1 MTGPVSCVAILS
13 SSSYTHKGKNSQKTT
28 KKTKPTRELWL
39 NSLQSSA
46 KKGSKVIKDVQ
57 RFRRNCHHLTANTEA
72 VLDYSKLD
80 VLTCDIIA
88 SIQSCF
94 ALWHDLMIKLQN
106 RSDLWA
112 EVSHLQCCL
121 PSWVQKPSSG
131 RGWVWSGTPS
141 ASEHWS
147 AETLWIGYA
156 DEGQRRCQWCGPPF
170 CWFLLPIWATG
181 QTCETWSR
189 WNSPDTRTDSRTV
202 ISKKG
207 SNRIHQGSTE
217 IPENCHHLTV
227 WNDSKCIVQ
236 TRRQNDIRVKEIVHP
251 KIPYAFTICDVLHVD

>member
-1 MTGPVSCVAILS
+1 MGMTGPVSCVAILS
-13 SSSYTHKGKNSQKTT
+13 SSSYTHKKAKSQKTT
-28 KKTKPTRELWL
+28 KKTKPSRELWL

-57 RFRRNCHHLTANTEA
+57 RFRRNCHHLTANN
-72 VLDYSKLD
+72 LRSYIMLYD
-80 VLTCDIIA
+80 
-88 SIQSCF
+88 
-94 ALWHDLMIKLQN
+94 MIWWFLKLQN
-106 RSDLWA
+106 WA

-121 PSWVQKPSSG
+121 PSWVQTPSSG

-156 DEGQRRCQWCGPPF
+156 GEDQRRCQWCGPPF

-181 QTCETWSR
+181 QTCETRSC
-189 WNSPDTRTDSRTV
+189 WNSPDTRTESRTV

-207 SNRIHQGSTE
+207 SNRIIKEVQRFRR
-217 IPENCHHLTV
+217 
-227 WNDSKCIVQ
+227 IVIIWLSEM
-236 TRRQNDIRVKEIVHP
+236 TPSALYERGDG
-251 KIPYAFTICDVLHVD
+251 

>member
-1 MTGPVSCVAILS
+1 MLYDMI
-13 SSSYTHKGKNSQKTT
+13 
-28 KKTKPTRELWL
+28 WW
-39 NSLQSSA
+39 
-46 KKGSKVIKDVQ
+46 
-57 RFRRNCHHLTANTEA
+57 F
-72 VLDYSKLD
+72 
-80 VLTCDIIA
+80 
-88 SIQSCF
+88 
-94 ALWHDLMIKLQN
+94 IKLQN
-106 RSDLWA
+106 WA

-156 DEGQRRCQWCGPPF
+156 DEDQRRCQWCVPPF

-181 QTCETWSR
+181 QTCETWSC

-207 SNRIHQGSTE
+207 SNRIIKEVQRFRR
-217 IPENCHHLTV
+217 
-227 WNDSKCIVQ
+227 IVIIWLSEM
-236 TRRQNDIRVKEIVHP
+236 TPSALHKWGDRQNDISVKEIVHP